1 MRALAKTAAGDGN
14 LELVDVSEPDP
25 GADEV
30 LIDVAAAGVCGS
42 DIGIYHYEDAYQ
54 FMSFPRVLGHEYAG
68 EIVAVGDRVE
78 DFRVGD
84 RIVERPVRS
93 CGTCHQCRTGDRH
106 LCQSAR
112 YPGVHED
119 GAFAPLIVAPTESLV
134 AVPEGLPLRDAAI
147 AEPTGVA
154 TRAVTH
160 NSEVTAGDAVLVQG
174 PGPIGLLTALIADR
188 QGGEVLVSGVE
199 ADADYR
205 LPGAA
210 AFGLETVNATRESVA
225 ERAPDRGFDVV
236 FDATGHPSG
245 LATAAETT
253 TKGGQ
258 VVVIGQTGRAE
269 VDVSAFVRAEVDL
282 QCTYSASYREMSRA
296 MDLLASGAI
305 DPGAVIDRRA
315 TLEEGLEVFEASAAG
330 DLRKP
335 VFDLERSGDG

>member
-1 MRALAKTAAGDGN
+1 MHALAKTAAAPGN
-14 LELVDVSEPDP
+14 LEIVERADPEPGP
-25 GADEV
+25 DEV

-42 DIGIYHYEDAYQ
+42 DIGIYGYEDAYQ

-78 DFRVGD
+78 SFAVGD
-84 RIVERPVRS
+84 RVVERPVRS

-134 AVPEGLPLRDAAI
+134 AVPEGLDLREAAI

-154 TRAVTH
+154 ARAVTH
-160 NSEVTAGDAVLVQG
+160 NSGVTAGDAVLVQG

-188 QGGEVLVSGVE
+188 QGGEVVLSGVD
-199 ADADYR
+199 ADTDYR

-210 AFGLETVNATRESVA
+210 EFGLETVNATRESVA
-225 ERAPDRGFDVV
+225 ERAPDRGFDVI

-245 LATAAETT
+245 LATAAETI

-258 VVVIGQTGRAE
+258 AVVIGQTGRAE

-282 QCTYSASYREMSRA
+282 QCTYSASYREMVRA
-296 MDLLASGAI
+296 MELLANGAI
-305 DPGAVIDRRA
+305 DPRAVIDRRA
-315 TLEEGLEVFEASAAG
+315 TLDEGPEVFEATAAG

-335 VFDLERSGDG
+335 VVEL